1 MGVGT
6 INLIPNNSM
15 DDKQYAVN
23 LNLSPDVPVL
33 EKMLDVL
40 NQKSR

>member
-6 INLIPNNSM
+6 INLMPNNSM
-15 DDKQYAVN
+15 DNTQYAVN
-23 LNLSPDVPVL
+23 LNHPDVPVL